1 MITSYRVAAGAALL
15 ILAACAPKSDGSDD
29 GDNSNQETAAPVES
43 SAGMLVIRM
52 SDDMAFGPEHA
63 LINVGDTV
71 VWIQEGA
78 VPHTTSDGPGK
89 AAVPEH
95 ALLPEGAEPWDSG
108 LLDSGQRF
116 SVVFDTPGEY
126 TYLCTIHEAA
136 GMVGR
141 ITVRARHP
149 HVR

>member
-1 MITSYRVAAGAALL
+1 MTRSYEVAAGGALV
-15 ILAACAPKSDGSDD
+15 ILAACAPQSDGAA
-29 GDNSNQETAAPVES
+29 GSNTSQQEEAAPVES
-43 SAGMLVIRM
+43 SEGMLVISM
-52 SDDMAFGPEHA
+52 SDDMAFSPRHA
-63 LINVGDTV
+63 VIDVGDTV

-78 VPHTTSDGPGK
+78 LAHTTSDGPGK

-108 LLDSGQRF
+108 LLDAGQRY

-141 ITVRARHP
+141 ITVR
-149 HVR
+149 

>member
-1 MITSYRVAAGAALL
+1 MTKSYEVAAGSALF
-15 ILAACAPKSDGSDD
+15 ILAACAPQSDGAA
-29 GDNSNQETAAPVES
+29 GSNTSQQEEAATVES
-43 SAGMLVIRM
+43 SEGMLVISM
-52 SDDMAFGPEHA
+52 SDDMAFSPGHA
-63 LINVGDTV
+63 VIDVGDTV

-78 VPHTTSDGPGK
+78 LAHTTSDGPGK

-108 LLDSGQRF
+108 LLDAGQRY

-126 TYLCTIHEAA
+126 TYLCTIHEVA

-141 ITVRARHP
+141 ITVR
-149 HVR
+149 

>member
-1 MITSYRVAAGAALL
+1 MTKSYEVAAGAALV
-15 ILAACAPKSDGSDD
+15 ILAACAPQSDGAA
-29 GDNSNQETAAPVES
+29 GSNTSQQEEAAPVES
-43 SAGMLVIRM
+43 SEGMLVISM
-52 SDDMAFGPEHA
+52 SDDMAFSPGHA
-63 LINVGDTV
+63 VIDVGDTV

-78 VPHTTSDGPGK
+78 LPHTTSDGPGK

-108 LLDSGQRF
+108 LLDAGQRY

-141 ITVRARHP
+141 ITVR
-149 HVR
+149 

>member
-1 MITSYRVAAGAALL
+1 MTKSYEIAAGGALL
-15 ILAACAPKSDGSDD
+15 ILVACAPQSDGAA
-29 GDNSNQETAAPVES
+29 GSNTSQQEAAAPVES
-43 SAGMLVIRM
+43 SEGMLVISM
-52 SDDMAFGPEHA
+52 SDDMAFSPGHA
-63 LINVGDTV
+63 VIDVGDTV
-71 VWIQEGA
+71 VWIPEGA
-78 VPHTTSDGPGK
+78 LPHTTSDGPGK

-108 LLDSGQRF
+108 LLDAGRRF

-141 ITVRARHP
+141 ITVR
-149 HVR
+149 

>member
-1 MITSYRVAAGAALL
+1 MIRSYVAAAGATLL
-15 ILAACAPKSDGSDD
+15 ILAACAPESDGSNGSAA
-29 GDNSNQETAAPVES
+29 GDAPAEGTVAATVAPVES
-43 SAGMLVIRM
+43 SEGMLVIRM
-52 SDDMAFGPEHA
+52 SDDMAFSPDHA

-78 VPHTTSDGPGK
+78 MPHTTSDGPGK

-95 ALLPEGAEPWDSG
+95 SLLPEGAKPWDSG
-108 LLDSGQRF
+108 LLDPGERF
-116 SVVFDTPGEY
+116 LVVFDTRGEY

-141 ITVRARHP
+141 ITVR
-149 HVR
+149 

>member
-1 MITSYRVAAGAALL
+1 MIESHRVAAGAALIVL
-15 ILAACAPKSDGSDD
+15 VACAPESDGSEGADTSD
-29 GDNSNQETAAPVES
+29 QEAVALVES
-43 SAGMLVIRM
+43 SEGMLVIRM

-78 VPHTTSDGPGK
+78 LPHTTSNGPGK
-89 AAVPEH
+89 AAVTEH
-95 ALLPEGAEPWDSG
+95 SLLPEGAAPWDSG

-141 ITVRARHP
+141 ITVR
-149 HVR
+149 

>member
-1 MITSYRVAAGAALL
+1 MMKNYRVAAGAAL
-15 ILAACAPKSDGSDD
+15 IVLAACAPEPDGSAG
-29 GDNSNQETAAPVES
+29 GDTSNQGTVAPVES
-43 SAGMLVIRM
+43 SEGMLVIRM

-78 VPHTTSDGPGK
+78 LPHTTSDGPGK

-108 LLDSGQRF
+108 LLDPGQRF

-141 ITVRARHP
+141 ITVR
-149 HVR
+149 

>member
-1 MITSYRVAAGAALL
+1 MIKSYLAAAGATLL
-15 ILAACAPKSDGSDD
+15 ILAACAPESGGLEGSDSVD
-29 GDNSNQETAAPVES
+29 TPTGETAAPVES
-43 SAGMLVIRM
+43 SEGMLVIRM

-71 VWIQEGA
+71 VWIQDGA

-95 ALLPEGAEPWDSG
+95 ALLPEGAQPWDSG
-108 LLDSGQRF
+108 LLDSGERF

-141 ITVRARHP
+141 ITVR
-149 HVR
+149 

>member
-1 MITSYRVAAGAALL
+1 MTRSYEVAAAGALV
-15 ILAACAPKSDGSDD
+15 ILAACAPQSDGA
-29 GDNSNQETAAPVES
+29 GGSNASQQEEAAPVES
-43 SAGMLVIRM
+43 SEGMLVISM
-52 SDDMAFGPEHA
+52 SDDMAFSPRHA
-63 LINVGDTV
+63 VIDVGDTV

-78 VPHTTSDGPGK
+78 LPHTTSDGPGK

-108 LLDSGQRF
+108 LLDAGQRY

-141 ITVRARHP
+141 ITVR
-149 HVR
+149 

>member
-1 MITSYRVAAGAALL
+1 MSNSYLAAAVATLL
-15 ILAACAPKSDGSDD
+15 ILAACAPESDGPEG
-29 GDNSNQETAAPVES
+29 GDAPAQGRIATTVAPLES
-43 SAGMLVIRM
+43 SEGMLVIRM

-78 VPHTTSDGPGK
+78 VPHTTSDGPGQ

-95 ALLPEGAEPWDSG
+95 ALLPEGAQPWDSG
-108 LLDSGQRF
+108 LLESGERF
-116 SVVFDTPGEY
+116 SVVFDVPGEY

-141 ITVRARHP
+141 ITVR
-149 HVR
+149 

>member
-1 MITSYRVAAGAALL
+1 MMKSHRVAAGAALV
-15 ILAACAPKSDGSDD
+15 ILVACAPQPDGSGGSGGSDT
-29 GDNSNQETAAPVES
+29 GSAPPQIRVPPVES
-43 SAGMLVIRM
+43 SEGMLVIRM
-52 SDDMAFGPEHA
+52 SDDMTFGPEHA

-78 VPHTTSDGPGK
+78 MPHTTSDGPGK

-95 ALLPEGAEPWDSG
+95 ALLPEGAAPWDSG
-108 LLDSGQRF
+108 LLDFGQRF

-141 ITVRARHP
+141 ITVR
-149 HVR
+149 

>member
-1 MITSYRVAAGAALL
+1 MTKSYEVAAGGALV
-15 ILAACAPKSDGSDD
+15 ILAACAPQSDGTA
-29 GDNSNQETAAPVES
+29 GSNTSQQEAAAPVES
-43 SAGMLVIRM
+43 SEGMLVISM
-52 SDDMAFGPEHA
+52 SDDMAFSPGHA
-63 LINVGDTV
+63 VIDVGDTV

-78 VPHTTSDGPGK
+78 LPHTTSDGPGK

-108 LLDSGQRF
+108 LLDAGQRY

-141 ITVRARHP
+141 ITVR
-149 HVR
+149 

>member
-1 MITSYRVAAGAALL
+1 MIKSYRLAAGATLL
-15 ILAACAPKSDGSDD
+15 IAVACAPESDGPARGDD
-29 GDNSNQETAAPVES
+29 SSRETMAPVES
-43 SAGMLVIRM
+43 SEGVLVIRM
-52 SDDMAFGPEHA
+52 SDDMAFDPGHA

-71 VWIQEGA
+71 VWIQEG
-78 VPHTTSDGPGK
+78 VLPHTTSDGPGE

-95 ALLPEGAEPWDSG
+95 ALLPDGAEPWDSG
-108 LLDSGQRF
+108 LLDPGQRF

-141 ITVRARHP
+141 ITVR
-149 HVR
+149 

>member
-1 MITSYRVAAGAALL
+1 MIKSYLAATGATLL
-15 ILAACAPKSDGSDD
+15 ILAACAPESDGPDRSYSVDTPTE
-29 GDNSNQETAAPVES
+29 ETAAPVES
-43 SAGMLVIRM
+43 REGILVIRM

-78 VPHTTSDGPGK
+78 MPHTTSNGPGK

-95 ALLPEGAEPWDSG
+95 ALLPEGAEPWESG
-108 LLDSGQRF
+108 LLDPGRRF

-141 ITVRARHP
+141 ITVR
-149 HVR
+149 

>member
-1 MITSYRVAAGAALL
+1 MNKSHLAVAGATLL
-15 ILAACAPKSDGSDD
+15 ILAACAPESDGSDA
-29 GDNSNQETAAPVES
+29 GDAPAQGTVATTVGPVES
-43 SAGMLVIRM
+43 SGGMLVIRM

-63 LINVGDTV
+63 LINVGDTI

-78 VPHTTSDGPGK
+78 LPHTTSDGPGR

-95 ALLPEGAEPWDSG
+95 ASLPEGADPWDSG
-108 LLDSGQRF
+108 LLEAGQRF

-141 ITVRARHP
+141 ITVR
-149 HVR
+149 

>member
-1 MITSYRVAAGAALL
+1 MAKSYEVAACGALV
-15 ILAACAPKSDGSDD
+15 ILAACAPQSDGTA
-29 GDNSNQETAAPVES
+29 GSNTSQQEAAAPVES
-43 SAGMLVIRM
+43 SEGMLVISM
-52 SDDMAFGPEHA
+52 SDDMVFSPRHA
-63 LINVGDTV
+63 VIDVGDTV

-78 VPHTTSDGPGK
+78 LPHTTSDGPGK

-108 LLDSGQRF
+108 LLDAGQRY

-141 ITVRARHP
+141 ITVR
-149 HVR
+149 